1 MGQLEGR
8 VAFVTGAA
16 RGQGRAHALA
26 LAGEGAD
33 VFGID
38 ICADVT
44 TVPYPLATVDE
55 LDETRRLVETHGVR
69 CRTAV
74 VDVRDGAA
82 VDAAVAAAAAEFG
95 RIDICVANA
104 GVCAFAKTW
113 DLTDEMWDAVVDTN
127 LSGVFKT
134 LRAVTPH
141 MIEQGYGRIV
151 ATSSM
156 GGHTGIPNLSHY
168 VAAKWG
174 VIGLVKTLALEL
186 ARHGITVNAVCPG
199 SVDTPMVHNEAFYGL
214 FAPDVEHPT
223 RESVESRYASITPMR
238 VPWVAPEDIA
248 HAVLY
253 LVSEQARYVTGTSL
267 DVSAG
272 SSALMP

>member
-1 MGQLEGR
+1 M
-8 VAFVTGAA
+8 
-16 RGQGRAHALA
+16 
-26 LAGEGAD
+26 
-33 VFGID
+33 
-38 ICADVT
+38 
-44 TVPYPLATVDE
+44 
-55 LDETRRLVETHGVR
+55 
-69 CRTAV
+69 
-74 VDVRDGAA
+74 
-82 VDAAVAAAAAEFG
+82 
-95 RIDICVANA
+95 
-104 GVCAFAKTW
+104 
-113 DLTDEMWDAVVDTN
+113 
-127 LSGVFKT
+127 FKT

-223 RESVESRYASITPMR
+223 RETVESRYASITPMAGAVGGTGGHR
-238 VPWVAPEDIA
+238 ARRAVPGVGAGAVRHGTRSTSAP
-248 HAVLY
+248 AV
-253 LVSEQARYVTGTSL
+253 RH
-267 DVSAG
+267 
-272 SSALMP
+272 